1 MYLKTPLDLSKPCL
15 YDQLAEEATE
25 LAQAAI
31 KMARILRGENPSPV
45 TPQFVEHMV
54 DEEYNDVMNIIHI
67 LGIPENK
74 ELQRDKMRRWIERL
88 NQEG

>member
-1 MYLKTPLDLSKPCL
+1 MKTPLDLSRPCL

-45 TPQFVEHMV
+45 TPEYAKLMV
-54 DEEYNDVMNIIHI
+54 NEEYSDLMTVIKLLEITEDM
-67 LGIPENK
+67 
-74 ELQRDKMRRWIERL
+74 ELQREKMRRWIERL
-88 NQEG
+88 NQN